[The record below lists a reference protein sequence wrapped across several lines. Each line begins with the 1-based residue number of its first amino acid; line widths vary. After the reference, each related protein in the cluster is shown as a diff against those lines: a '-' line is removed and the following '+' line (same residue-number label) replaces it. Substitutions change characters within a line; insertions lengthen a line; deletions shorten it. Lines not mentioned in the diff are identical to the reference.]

1 MIKTTRTALVVIAT
15 VSLAACANNT
25 ADTGSDTSASVGGAS
40 QQSAASSTTGG
51 SSAKSS
57 TAPKGGAKSTATT
70 SQDETGEG
78 GASFDEGNT
87 EGGTSST
94 EEGTSEGGT
103 SSTEESSSSGGVSD
117 RTTTGTGGTSSRRT
131 STKGAGGS
139 NTTASGG
146 ASSSSTAVTG
156 ATGGTTSTSSSKATG
171 GSATSSTRATGGS
184 ATGGAAT
191 GGAATGGSSSVSGL
205 AKFSF
210 FVTSYAA
217 MKRLSGSD
225 LGFGGDLRYG
235 QSDGLTGAD
244 KICATIAETSMT
256 GAGAKGWKAFIST
269 STINAIDRI
278 TYDGPFYDRRGRVV
292 ATSKAGLISGDRPAG
307 ADSAIAND
315 LPNEDGVANHA
326 PDGTQVDNHD
336 VLTGST
342 NKGVKTGFWCSDWT
356 NSSSTGNIQI
366 GHSWP
371 AHGNNWLQA
380 HTVSGCKPG
389 VTFLTNS
396 NAESGANGTVGSM
409 GGYGGI
415 YCLASEP

>member
-1 MIKTTRTALVVIAT
+1 
-15 VSLAACANNT
+15 
-25 ADTGSDTSASVGGAS
+25 
-40 QQSAASSTTGG
+40 
-51 SSAKSS
+51 
-57 TAPKGGAKSTATT
+57 
-70 SQDETGEG
+70 
-78 GASFDEGNT
+78 
-87 EGGTSST
+87 TSST
-94 EEGTSEGGT
+94 KA
-103 SSTEESSSSGGVSD
+103 
-117 RTTTGTGGTSSRRT
+117 TGGTS
-131 STKGAGGS
+131 A
-139 NTTASGG
+139 
-146 ASSSSTAVTG
+146 
-156 ATGGTTSTSSSKATG
+156 TSSSKA
-171 GSATSSTRATGGS
+171 AGGS
-184 ATGGAAT
+184 ATGGS
-191 GGAATGGSSSVSGL
+191 GTGGSSSVSGL

-217 MKRLSGSD
+217 MKRLSGSE

-235 QSDGLTGAD
+235 QADGLTGAD
-244 KICATIAETSMT
+244 KICATIAEASMT
-256 GAGAKGWKAFIST
+256 GAGAKGWKAFLST
-269 STINAIDRI
+269 SSVNAIDRI

-315 LPNEDGVANHA
+315 LPNEDGVTNHA

-342 NKGVKTGFWCSDWT
+342 GKGVKTGAWCSDWT
-356 NSSSTGNIQI
+356 NATSAGGIQI

-389 VTFLTNS
+389 VTFLTNP

-415 YCLASEP
+415 YCLASQE